1 MHTHAWRIAAISSIV
16 LLTAHA
22 QQEPADMHDPRTREA
37 AALMAGFADRTGL
50 TTTLPQKRYLWTD
63 AFAVCNFLGLA
74 HLTGEERYRH
84 LALELV
90 DRVHHTLGRH
100 RDDAKRSGWLSR
112 AGEREGESHPTRG
125 GLRIGKA
132 LPERAPDEAFDERL
146 EWDRD
151 GQYFHY
157 LTRWMHA
164 LDQVARATGQPRYNL
179 WARELARTAA
189 DAFTY
194 HRRGGSGTLG
204 MYWKMSIDLTRP
216 LVASMGQHD
225 PLDGY
230 ITDMQLAAT
239 AALLPEADAGPE
251 LEDDARRFRAMVDED
266 ALASPDPLGI
276 GGLLVD
282 AFRLQQLTRQGA
294 SVEDGLLES
303 LLTASLAGLEY
314 YVRSGE
320 LQAGAE
326 YRLAFR
332 ELGLTIG
339 LHAVERLRQ
348 TLESGEEHTPR
359 PDGVGGLLR
368 ALTRY
373 SRVGREIESFWRQPA
388 HQGTRAWLEHRDIN
402 DVMLATS
409 LAPDGY
415 LVLERPPLP

>member
-1 MHTHAWRIAAISSIV
+1 
-16 LLTAHA
+16 
-22 QQEPADMHDPRTREA
+22 
-37 AALMAGFADRTGL
+37 
-50 TTTLPQKRYLWTD
+50 
-63 AFAVCNFLGLA
+63 
-74 HLTGEERYRH
+74 
-84 LALELV
+84 
-90 DRVHHTLGRH
+90 
-100 RDDAKRSGWLSR
+100 
-112 AGEREGESHPTRG
+112 
-125 GLRIGKA
+125 
-132 LPERAPDEAFDERL
+132 
-146 EWDRD
+146 
-151 GQYFHY
+151 
-157 LTRWMHA
+157 
-164 LDQVARATGQPRYNL
+164 
-179 WARELARTAA
+179 
-189 DAFTY
+189 
-194 HRRGGSGTLG
+194 
-204 MYWKMSIDLTRP
+204 
-216 LVASMGQHD
+216 
-225 PLDGY
+225 
-230 ITDMQLAAT
+230 MQLAAT